1 MRTSLKLLTIL
12 LFPYAV
18 KPFPNESSG
27 DTFSTDT
34 GSTSI
39 ATIEGTTDQ
48 SLTNLIVALRDS
60 SHPSLPVG
68 IENQQPNSDITT
80 NQFLHADPKTDE
92 SNFEVSADLADK
104 KIDQPQSLEIVSS
117 NADKMP
123 SSDSTNPDNKVIGE
137 PGSGLSF
144 EVAGRLSYTDSTSG
158 STPPCT
164 SSSSN
169 NNNQKVEVRV
179 ADGNWCRAKPDN
191 GPNVLQQMTDFAG
204 QKLRETGER
213 IKKGMTNPGYN
224 PWSPQPIPP
233 RRAPIPKKAP
243 FPVCPLGRIALC
255 CLGQPQYQQ
264 RLKRKRAYEQD
275 WGDCDLCA
283 LFKARLTSV
292 LFGLLIILPRGHD
305 RETCSLLRKIQ
316 SKVLSSLEGIVFRH
330 LSCSSGQP

>member
-1 MRTSLKLLTIL
+1 MRTSFKLLTIL

-34 GSTSI
+34 GSNSI

-48 SLTNLIVALRDS
+48 SLTNLIFALRDS
-60 SHPSLPVG
+60 SHPSLPVE
-68 IENQQPNSDITT
+68 IENQQPNTDITP
-80 NQFLHADPKTDE
+80 NQFLHTDPKTDG
-92 SNFEVSADLADK
+92 SNLEVSADLTDTK
-104 KIDQPQSLEIVSS
+104 TDQPQSLEIVSS
-117 NADKMP
+117 NADKMS
-123 SSDSTNPDNKVIGE
+123 SSDSTNPDNKVIAE

-164 SSSSN
+164 SSSSSN
-169 NNNQKVEVRV
+169 NNNKKGEVRV
-179 ADGNWCRAKPDN
+179 ADGNWCRAKPDD
-191 GPNVLQQMTDFAG
+191 GPNVLQQVTDFAG
-204 QKLRETGER
+204 QKLRETGQQLRQTGES
-213 IKKGMTNPGYN
+213 IKKHMTNPGQN
-224 PWSPQPIPP
+224 PWAPRPIPP

-255 CLGQPQYQQ
+255 CLGQPQFQQ
-264 RLKRKRAYEQD
+264 RRKRKRAYEQD

-292 LFGLLIILPRGHD
+292 LFGLLTILPRGHD

-316 SKVLSSLEGIVFRH
+316 SKVL
-330 LSCSSGQP
+330 P